1 MKTYLLLVK
10 TFIRNRFRWK
20 KRLANNSKKPVKK
33 DGGGG
38 SIATYIAVGFLYL
51 YIIALSILGIIY
63 IAPQFIENDQ
73 VRALILFIFFMAAIM
88 VVMFGLGTMI
98 STVYFSTDI
107 EFLSSLPVKP
117 HLIFFAKLTVVY
129 VIEFVTTLMLLVPL
143 LVTLGI
149 MAGYG
154 AAFYLGLALAL
165 FIVPAIPLLIVTLL
179 AIPLMYA
186 VSFFKNKGAMSTIA
200 LILIMAL
207 FMGFYMFFAMDI
219 ENTIEGIGA
228 ALEQIVKV
236 AESVGKILYPLYALA
251 NLMLLKP
258 IWGLS
263 VGVSA
268 LVSLA
273 IILALTALLI
283 AIAAFIANLVYQR
296 SAIKQTEKNKSYGK
310 ERAFRASHTRG
321 ALMRKEWRE
330 IIRTPVVGF
339 QCLFGVIMSPIMIIV
354 MTVSMSSVE
363 DLQIDKTFIL
373 IMNMTSLAMMI
384 IFASG
389 MNVASCSLISRE
401 GNNFYLTKIFPVS
414 FTEQIK
420 AKLTVH
426 FMISMLSIITGWV
439 SMVIIRKFDVIY
451 SVLSLA
457 FLVIWSYGYMMFAAR
472 YDVKKPKL
480 NWSHPNE
487 VVKNSRNTTIP
498 MLINMGLS
506 LVLVVVLAILTYLL
520 AILGPV
526 LQSVISWSVLL
537 LIAALFAYLTRRR
550 LFKTLERDYNA
561 IGQ

>member
-1 MKTYLLLVK
+1 MKTYFLLVK
-10 TFIRNRFRWK
+10 TFIINRFRWK
-20 KRLANNSKKPVKK
+20 KRVSGDSKKLVKK
-33 DGGGG
+33 DGSGG

-51 YIIALSILGIIY
+51 YIIALSVVGIIS
-63 IAPQFIENDQ
+63 IAREFIDNDQ

-107 EFLSSLPVKP
+107 EFLTSLPVKP
-117 HLIFFAKLTVVY
+117 HIVFFAKLTVVY
-129 VIEFVTTLMLLVPL
+129 AIEFVTTLALLVPL

-154 AAFYLGLALAL
+154 AVFYFGLVLAL

-179 AIPLMYA
+179 AIPLMYV
-186 VSFFKNKGAMSTIA
+186 VSFFRNKGAMSTIA

-207 FMGFYMFFAMDI
+207 FMGFYMFFAMDM
-219 ENTIEGIGA
+219 ENTIEGIAA
-228 ALEQIVKV
+228 ALEQIVRV

-251 NLMLLKP
+251 NLMLLKTVF
-258 IWGLS
+258 GLS
-263 VGVSA
+263 EFVSA
-268 LVSLA
+268 LVNLA
-273 IILALTALLI
+273 IILASTGLLI
-283 AIAAFIANLVYQR
+283 AISAFIANLVYQR
-296 SAIKQTEKNKSYGK
+296 SAIKQTEKNKSNGK
-310 ERAFRASHTRG
+310 ERAFKASPARG

-354 MTVSMSSVE
+354 MSVSMSSVA
-363 DLQIDKTFIL
+363 DLEVDKTFIL
-373 IMNMTSLAMMI
+373 VMDMTSLAMMI

-401 GNNFYLTKIFPVS
+401 GSNFYLTKIFPVS
-414 FTEQIK
+414 FTDQIK

-426 FMISMLSIITGWV
+426 FMISMLSVLTGWV
-439 SMVIIRKFDVIY
+439 SMVIIRKFDVSY
-451 SVLSLA
+451 AVLSLV
-457 FLVIWSYGYMMFAAR
+457 FLIIWSYGYMMFAAR

-487 VVKNSRNTTIP
+487 VVKNSRNSTIP

-506 LVLVVVLAILTYLL
+506 LVLVVILAIMTSIL
-520 AILGPV
+520 ASLGTV
-526 LQSVISWSVLL
+526 LQSIISWSVLL
-537 LIAALFAYLTRRR
+537 LIAGLFAFFSRRR
-550 LFKTLERDYNA
+550 LFRTLEQDYNA